1 MDDKKKK
8 VFENPEAEVIVFE
21 NELDTLVDSGNG
33 GWEAGATEGWW
44 GA

>member
-8 VFENPEAEVIVFE
+8 YSKPEVESIYFQ

-33 GWEAGATEGWW
+33 GWDAGNMEGWW
-44 GA
+44 N